1 MTTALERQVLAPP
14 LIGFAQTNNIP
25 VDWPNVPFDKPTAGP
40 WIRYTVLEKLAKQ
53 IEMGSVNNTNRT
65 YGSLILSFF
74 APAGSADGPWL
85 VMCDALAKLY
95 RQKVFNFT
103 DTPSSGHVRCRNPVV
118 TVVGRTTASDAYYL
132 FNVTIP
138 FQRDDLP

>member
-14 LIGFAQTNNIP
+14 LIAYAQTNNIP
-25 VDWPNVPFDKPTAGP
+25 VDWPNVSFDKPATGP
-40 WIRYTVLEKLAKQ
+40 WIRFTVIEKLAKQ
-53 IEMGSVNNTNRT
+53 IEMGSGHNTERI

-74 APAGSADGPWL
+74 APAAQGDGPWL
-85 VMCDALAKLY
+85 AMCDALGALY

-103 DTPSSGHVRCRNPVV
+103 DTPSSGHVRMRNPVV
-118 TVVGRTTASDAYYL
+118 TTVGRTTASDAYFL

-138 FQRDDLP
+138 FHRDDLP